1 MESDKQ
7 VAAKIVDDWFQIGVQ
22 DYPNGDCDYYIT
34 SKRWEKRSEEAKE
47 LKNHIA
53 SAIANALQAARTPP
67 PGHIIDDAGVVRKV
81 LGVLPVTADGCVAG
95 HGAVVSFGDIN
106 YRMVMESQYET
117 STWNRNV
124 CVAWG
129 GPNHGAELL
138 SDCHSVPESAEA
150 AKEGKA

>member
-81 LGVLPVTADGCVAG
+81 LRVKRDNFSINGVEYF
-95 HGAVVSFGDIN
+95 GAKEITV
-106 YRMVMESQYET
+106 E
-117 STWNRNV
+117 
-124 CVAWG
+124 A
-129 GPNHGAELL
+129 
-138 SDCHSVPESAEA
+138 AEA
-150 AKEGKA
+150 AKESTK